1 MWTLML
7 HIAYSVYVENKILI
21 FFPTIIKMCSVNKVP
36 LF

>member
-21 FFPTIIKMCSVNKVP
+21 FFFHHHKDVLCK
-36 LF
+36 